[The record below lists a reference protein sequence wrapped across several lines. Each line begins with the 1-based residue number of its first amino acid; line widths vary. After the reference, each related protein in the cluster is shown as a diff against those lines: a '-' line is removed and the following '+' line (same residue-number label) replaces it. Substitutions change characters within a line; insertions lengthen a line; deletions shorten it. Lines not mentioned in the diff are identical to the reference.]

1 MRPFCVAPRVSP
13 LVQMS
18 TWLESDGGFCGGGL
32 AREWGALLRGVWRQ
46 AHDPGP
52 GALGRGCGQNLYCTL
67 VMKLRGA
74 PYTPQLS
81 T

>member
-1 MRPFCVAPRVSP
+1 MPANR
-13 LVQMS
+13 
-18 TWLESDGGFCGGGL
+18 
-32 AREWGALLRGVWRQ
+32 GALLRGVWRQ